1 MPHVYNT
8 YGAKTLCS
16 KFCKDKY
23 NYIFDTDLLKSWLT
37 RNPIRRFLYFKAKM
51 QCVVG
56 LNWDPFRRSPLT
68 RTKFL
73 CGLAKLRF
81 LSPIPFNQNKKN
93 PVCGWAK
100 LRSLSPIPFNQ
111 NQKILCV
118 VGLKR
123 DSFHQSPLTRT
134 KFVCGWVKLRFLLPI
149 LFNQN
154 QNLMCGW
161 AKLRFLSPI
170 PFNQNQNYVCGWAK
184 LRFLSPIPYN

>member
-1 MPHVYNT
+1 MRGPKNRLQQMPHVYNT

-16 KFCKDKY
+16 KFCKGKY
-23 NYIFDTDLLKSWLT
+23 NYIFDTDLLKAWLT

-68 RTKFL
+68 RTKIL
-73 CGLAKLRF
+73 
-81 LSPIPFNQNKKN
+81 
-93 PVCGWAK
+93 CGWAK
-100 LRSLSPIPFNQ
+100 LRFLSPIPFNQ

-154 QNLMCGW
+154 QNFMCGW